1 MRVEAPVKTKLKD
14 AMEQHK
20 YDVVVVGKGNA
31 ALCAALSARD
41 KGVSVAMLEA
51 ATVDESGGNSRFAGG
66 VMRFAYGSVEDLQK
80 ITDIPEDEAK
90 NTDWDSNT
98 VDEFY
103 DDLYRVTSYRTDP
116 DLSEAL
122 ITKSLDGMVWLRT
135 QGASFVPN
143 YGAQSAIVNGK
154 RKFFGRFPITVN
166 GGGAGLV
173 EDLTKTAVKKGI
185 EIFYETRAISLIYDG
200 ECVLG
205 VRAKRQ
211 GKPTEFHARA
221 VVLACGGFEANPEWR
236 TRYLGPGW
244 ELAKVRG
251 TRHNLGEGLKM
262 ALEIGACPYGNWS
275 GRHAVS
281 WERHA
286 PEFGEVERSHDP
298 YRHSYPL
305 SIMINAEGKRFV
317 DEGADLY
324 NYTYAKYGAE
334 VLKQTGQF
342 AYQVFDAKV
351 KDLLRPEYNDK
362 AVTKVTANTLE
373 DLAGKLEGVDPQA
386 FLRTVREYNAAVR
399 TDVPFNQAVRD
410 GRGTTGVEPPKSN
423 WANPLD
429 TPPFEAYGVTCGIT
443 FTFGGLRINHET
455 GQVLDLG
462 YNPIPGLYAAGE
474 MVGGIFYFNYPAGT
488 GLVSG
493 LVFGRIAGNGAGAA
507 VKAA

>member
-1 MRVEAPVKTKLKD
+1 MK
-14 AMEQHK
+14 Q

-41 KGVSVAMLEA
+41 KGATVAMLEA
-51 ATVDESGGNSRFAGG
+51 ANVDESGGNSRFAGG
-66 VMRFAYGSVEDLQK
+66 VMRFAYSSVEDLQK
-80 ITDIPEDEAK
+80 LTEIPEDEAK

-98 VDEFY
+98 IDEFY
-103 DDLYRVTSYRTDP
+103 DDLYRVTAFRTDP
-116 DLSEAL
+116 NLSETL
-122 ITKSLDGMVWLRT
+122 ITKSHEGMVWLTT
-135 QGASFVPN
+135 QGAKFVPN

-173 EDLTKTAVKKGI
+173 EDLTKTAGKKGV
-185 EIFYETRAISLIYDG
+185 EIFYETRAFQLIYDG
-200 ECVLG
+200 KSVLG
-205 VRAKRQ
+205 VRAKQ
-211 GKPTEFHARA
+211 KGEVVEFHAKA

-286 PEFGEVERSHDP
+286 PEFGVVEKSHDP
-298 YRHSYPL
+298 YRHSYPY

-317 DEGADLY
+317 DEGADFY

-334 VLKQTGQF
+334 VLKQTGQY
-342 AYQVFDAKV
+342 AYQVFDAKS
-351 KDLLRPEYNDK
+351 KSLLKKEYSGRE
-362 AVTKVTANTLE
+362 VTKFAGNTLE
-373 DLAGKLEGVDPQA
+373 ELAGKMEGVDAKQ
-386 FLRTVREYNAAVR
+386 FLKTVKEYNAAVK
-399 TDVPFNQAVRD
+399 TAVPYNHAVRD
-410 GRGTTGVEPPKSN
+410 GRGTEGIDPPKTN
-423 WANPLD
+423 WAHVLD

-462 YNPIPGLYAAGE
+462 YSPIPGLYAAGE

-493 LVFGRIAGNGAGAA
+493 LVFGRIAGNGAGEA
-507 VKAA
+507 VSKK